1 MHFARRFRGARQ
13 QAMLEGGMRVG
24 FGIDAQRGAG
34 FLVENI
40 DCRGVFIP
48 EDPTDEQRR
57 IRRSASDFV
66 DREVLPQVE
75 RLESLDLWESRPLMR
90 KRGSLDLLAFTY
102 ALVDSAPID
111 TVGPSVGPKAR
122 SLLLSLRRRGV
133 GTTGAAARAFGLV
146 GAIACAGSAGAQSI
160 EGIVDEPTGEAGG
173 SQSTI

>member
-1 MHFARRFRGARQ
+1 M
-13 QAMLEGGMRVG
+13 G

-34 FLVENI
+34 FLVENM

-90 KRGSLDLLAFTY
+90 KRGSLDLLAITY
-102 ALVDSAPID
+102 PLVDSAPID

-122 SLLLSLRRRGV
+122 SLS
-133 GTTGAAARAFGLV
+133 
-146 GAIACAGSAGAQSI
+146 SI
-160 EGIVDEPTGEAGG
+160 TQAPRSRYGG
-173 SQSTI
+173 SRCEGFRVGGRDCVR